1 MGKLPEQEQGGKVRE
16 KEGIREKQK
25 RDPRVQSVIENVQHG
40 LIRDKR
46 AVKMLGGE
54 GIVVQARVRVRG
66 RVRVYA
72 RGRMAREKGREGSMR
87 VNIKGRGVTEVTRM
101 TLHAVW

>member
-1 MGKLPEQEQGGKVRE
+1 MCTAVPKSL
-16 KEGIREKQK
+16 
-25 RDPRVQSVIENVQHG
+25 DPRVQSVIENVQHG
-40 LIRDKR
+40 LIRDEK

-66 RVRVYA
+66 RVRVCA
-72 RGRMAREKGREGSMR
+72 RERAMAREKGREGSMR
-87 VNIKGRGVTEVTRM
+87 VNIRGRGGTEVTQM